1 MYVHFQE
8 GPHMKLNWSTAQELR
23 SKGFTDQQIQDHNM
37 VDKIIMN
44 ETSIV
49 KICMTVPTG
58 YGIAGSHEG
67 STRDYDDH
75 YDAEWDDDR

>member
-1 MYVHFQE
+1 
-8 GPHMKLNWSTAQELR
+8 MKLNWSTAQELR

-44 ETSIV
+44 ETTIV